1 MIFDTHAHF
10 DDEAYDIDREEHLTS
25 VFASGVG
32 RIVNV
37 GASLK
42 GSLASVEL
50 AASHAGIY
58 AAVGAHPDGV
68 PELDELGE
76 EEGLKRVK
84 ELAGRDKVVAIGE
97 IGLDYHYPDPEPEI
111 QRKWFALQ
119 LGLARELNLPVIIHS
134 REAAKDTLDIL
145 YASGIT
151 AARANKSAN
160 TAETVQ
166 ADNSVNPAGTVQADN
181 SANTAETVQADNFLN
196 PVGVMHCFSYSPEIA
211 AEIIRAGFYIG
222 VGGVVTFN
230 NAKKLIEVVRETPLD
245 RIVLETDCPYL
256 TPVPFRGQRNTSAHL
271 PLVVSKIAE
280 IKGVSEEE
288 VIETTY
294 ASACRLY
301 RLKP

>member
-84 ELAGRDKVVAIGE
+84 ELAARDKVVAIGE

-160 TAETVQ
+160 TAVTVQ

-181 SANTAETVQADNFLN
+181 SLN

-230 NAKKLIEVVRETPLD
+230 NAKKLIEVVRETSLD

>member
-84 ELAGRDKVVAIGE
+84 ELAARDKVVAIGE

-151 AARANKSAN
+151 AAHANKSAN
-160 TAETVQ
+160 TAVIVQ
-166 ADNSVNPAGTVQADN
+166 ADNSLNPA
-181 SANTAETVQADNFLN
+181 
-196 PVGVMHCFSYSPEIA
+196 GVMHCFSYSPEIA

-301 RLKP
+301 RMKP

>member
-166 ADNSVNPAGTVQADN
+166 ADN
-181 SANTAETVQADNFLN
+181 FLN

-230 NAKKLIEVVRETPLD
+230 NAKKLIEVVRETTLD